1 MVPPPPKRR
10 GKVSMHG
17 FCRSMPQFGS
27 DPRGIVSVVRDMLEK
42 AAECGKDS
50 EEGEWVIYVFSFLRD
65 CFFGKM
71 FSPRHEYLP
80 H

>member
-1 MVPPPPKRR
+1 
-10 GKVSMHG
+10 
-17 FCRSMPQFGS
+17 
-27 DPRGIVSVVRDMLEK
+27 MLEK

-65 CFFGKM
+65 CFFGKK